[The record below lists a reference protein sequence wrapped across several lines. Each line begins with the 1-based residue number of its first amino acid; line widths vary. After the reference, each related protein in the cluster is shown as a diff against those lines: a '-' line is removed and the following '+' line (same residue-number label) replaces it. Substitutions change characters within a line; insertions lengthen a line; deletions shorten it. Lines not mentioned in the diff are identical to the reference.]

1 MGGLQVGYNHVKTP
15 GRGTG
20 RISSYTV
27 PQAEVKAIH
36 HLCPTNTEYFRH
48 KSGDIHIELLY
59 IFRQQVYLTQFK
71 I

>member
-1 MGGLQVGYNHVKTP
+1 MGGAEVGYNRKTP

-20 RISSYTV
+20 RISSYAV

-36 HLCPTNTEYFRH
+36 HLCPTNIVYFRH
-48 KSGDIHIELLY
+48 KHSDIHTELLDV
-59 IFRQQVYLTQFK
+59 FRQQDYLMQFK